1 MPRLPEYAKAILAV
15 LLEAGELAVAI
26 GVSGTSS
33 RRLAKLLHRPLAT
46 RQSHYRLRKQ
56 ILFLRDENL
65 VRSTVANSLIHLT
78 LTNRGKHLAHKNR
91 LHTLKLP
98 RASRWDH
105 KWRIIAFDI
114 PESKRSG
121 RDALRENI
129 KRLGAVQ
136 IQKSLWVWPYNCR
149 EEIDFIAGLFGVQS
163 YVHHILAESITAE
176 KSLRK
181 VFNLSQHIF

>member
-1 MPRLPEYAKAILAV
+1 MPHFSKYAQTVLSAI
-15 LLEAGELAVAI
+15 LEAGELIIAI
-26 GVSGTSS
+26 GASGTSS
-33 RRLAKLLHRPLAT
+33 RRLMKLLHRPLDT
-46 RQSHYRLRKQ
+46 RQSQYRLRKQ

-65 VRSTVANSLIHLT
+65 VKSTVSNGLMHLT
-78 LTNRGKHLAHKNR
+78 LTNQGKRFAYKNR
-91 LHTLKLP
+91 LPTLKLP
-98 RASRWDH
+98 RASQWDH

-121 RDALRENI
+121 RDALRENM

-136 IQKSLWVWPYNCR
+136 IQKSLWVWPYDCQ
-149 EEIDFIAGLFGVQS
+149 EEIDFIAGLFGVRS

-181 VFNLSQHIF
+181 VFNLS